1 MKFLPVFAQADPA
14 KTEPQ
19 ADATKTDKPVD
30 GAAPAG
36 GGLFGGGIMSFAPII
51 LLALFFLVVMLPAQ
65 RRRKREEA
73 ARMASMKPG
82 AKVVLNSGIVGKIV
96 TIKDGE
102 DEIVIKSDDTK
113 LRVLR
118 SAVASVVDET
128 APATTTEPAKS

>member
-1 MKFLPVFAQADPA
+1 MKFLPVFAEGENPAPPPAPDATGQPADPA
-14 KTEPQ
+14 AP
-19 ADATKTDKPVD
+19 P
-30 GAAPAG
+30 PAG

-51 LLALFFLVVMLPAQ
+51 LLALFFLVVLLPAQ

-73 ARMASMKPG
+73 ARLAAMKPG

-118 SAVASVVDET
+118 SAVARVVDET